1 MKNWTIILQMSAENN
16 LYLDMVE
23 CFNTIGTYEVS
34 DKINFLILFDGPKD
48 DREQNPEKGFP
59 CIYEMAK
66 GMSYSRA
73 VPVKNYGNE
82 FEDLSNIANLSTILK
97 EIKKLYPASQYGYIY
112 SGHGGAGE
120 GDISNGVFKTK
131 IDRILP
137 QERDENG
144 DVIEELLEKRLT
156 IRFWNYEGYCELT
169 DPSKKDIILVVY
181 SQKTNNYLT
190 YKGMNKVLENVFSGK
205 ELSFV
210 FLDTCW
216 GMMMENCYTF
226 KDITGYYVATADEMP
241 SSGVG
246 YGSLINLLNQWP
258 QIKSEELAKLLVAV
272 NYSNNYADYAKG
284 RKEFENMGVSL
295 SCTDVG
301 KLEDIISDYF
311 DPLCDYLITK
321 MKSLYLVFKKAAE
334 QCNDYTYVDYSKPD
348 AEDYGVYNIDL
359 IWFLENIMHFNTKE
373 KKVIDVQLQLLAS
386 GLLQQI
392 SLYLIK
398 GYMSNNYEEAAL
410 GETPIIGGKGIAI
423 TLPKNSEQ
431 LANAD
436 MYQKGLSN
444 FVVNTKWKT
453 LIKTYLKTVESTYN
467 ILKND
472 DLESFDL
479 EWTSIKNNEFTGLY
493 FDDISNK
500 SRENFLSEYKSF
512 LDNAQMLHLS
522 QKWSTL
528 RRPHN

>member
-1 MKNWTIILQMSAENN
+1 MSAENN

-23 CFNTIGTYEVS
+23 CFNTISTYEVS
-34 DKINFLILFDGPKD
+34 DKINFIILFDGPKD
-48 DREQNPEKGFP
+48 ELEQNPEKEFP
-59 CIYEMAK
+59 CIYEITK
-66 GMSYSRA
+66 GMTYSRA
-73 VPVKNYGNE
+73 VPIKNYGKE
-82 FEDLSNIANLSTILK
+82 FEDLSNINNLSTILREVK
-97 EIKKLYPASQYGYIY
+97 QLYPASHYGYIY

-120 GDISNGVFKTK
+120 GDISNGVFRTK
-131 IDRILP
+131 LDRILP
-137 QERDENG
+137 TERDEHG
-144 DVIEELLEKRLT
+144 DVIEKMLEKRLT
-156 IRFWNYEGYCELT
+156 IRGWRYEGYCELT
-169 DPSKKDIILVVY
+169 EPGKKDIILVVY
-181 SQKTNNYLT
+181 SQKTTNYLT
-190 YKGMNKVLENVFSGK
+190 YKGINKVLVNVFSGK

-226 KDITGYYVATADEMP
+226 KDITEHFVATADEMP

-295 SCTDVG
+295 SCTDVS
-301 KLEDIISDYF
+301 KLEDIISGHF
-311 DPLCDYLITK
+311 DPFCEYLITQ
-321 MKSLYLVFKKAAE
+321 MKTIYPVFKKAAE

-359 IWFLENIMHFNTKE
+359 IWFLENLMHFNKKG

-386 GLLQQI
+386 ALVQQV

-410 GETPIIGGKGIAI
+410 GGKPVIGGKGIAI
-423 TLPKNSEQ
+423 TLPKDSEQ

-436 MYQKGLSN
+436 MYKNGLSN
-444 FVVNTKWKT
+444 FVANTKWKT
-453 LIKTYLKTVESTYN
+453 LIKTYLKTVETFLK
-467 ILKND
+467 ILKNND
-472 DLESFDL
+472 KEAFDI
-479 EWTSIKNNEFTGLY
+479 EWGSIKNNEFTSLY
-493 FDDISNK
+493 FDNINNK
-500 SRENFLSEYKSF
+500 SREEFIAEYKSF
-512 LDNAQMLHLS
+512 LEDAQTLRLS

-528 RRPHN
+528 RRPLSQ